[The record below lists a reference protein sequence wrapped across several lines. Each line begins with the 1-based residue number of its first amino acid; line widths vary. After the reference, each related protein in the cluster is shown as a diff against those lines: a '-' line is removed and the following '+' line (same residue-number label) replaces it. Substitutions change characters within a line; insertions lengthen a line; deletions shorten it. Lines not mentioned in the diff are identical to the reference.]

1 VKAGLGVGLLPRFLA
16 RPELEAGTLVAPVE
30 GVLSVSEAYF
40 FSYPS
45 DGERSQ
51 ALAVFEAWLA
61 DVAAESF

>member
-1 VKAGLGVGLLPRFLA
+1 
-16 RPELEAGTLVAPVE
+16 
-30 GVLSVSEAYF
+30 VLSVSEAYF